1 MATSPTIAQRDEVYA
16 RLARLRHDLESLI
29 KRVSD
34 GNITLAQVLALSEHD
49 TTAQFVYLVKI
60 AEAVPGVG
68 KVRARRAL
76 ESLGYGERTRVGDVP
91 PARHAQLVDALT

>member
-1 MATSPTIAQRDEVYA
+1 MATSPTVAQIDDVHA

-29 KRVSD
+29 QRVSD
-34 GNITLAQVLALSEHD
+34 GAMSLSQVLALSEHD
-49 TTAQFVYLVKI
+49 ATAQFVYLVKI

-91 PARHAQLVDALT
+91 LVRHAQLVDALA